1 MPKPLSQASAHSI
14 DVPNSNHRNGQG
26 GGKAQ
31 DGGPGERAAIT
42 LSTNSEL
49 REQIEPPAGRVLS
62 NLCQGNANIG
72 CGFCP

>member
-31 DGGPGERAAIT
+31 DGGPGEPAAIT
-42 LSTNSEL
+42 LSTNIEL
-49 REQIEPPAGRVLS
+49 REQIEPRRG
-62 NLCQGNANIG
+62 G
-72 CGFCP
+72 CLAIYVKEMPI